1 MKKSPAKVAAAVMQM
16 KILRLDVKKPAPE
29 RAVLHNSLQA
39 SLRLSYREWQRAFMD
54 CEKRPASRV
63 LEAIQ
68 NDEVTVDSPA
78 DVRRANA
85 QFRQLASASL
95 KLQIIAGVNKQ

>member
-1 MKKSPAKVAAAVMQM
+1 MKQSPAKVAAVTMQM
-16 KILRLDVKKPAPE
+16 KLVSLGIKKPVPE
-29 RAVLHNSLQA
+29 RAVFHNSLQA
-39 SLRLSYREWQRAFMD
+39 SLRLSYREWQKAFMN

-85 QFRQLASASL
+85 QFRQLANASL